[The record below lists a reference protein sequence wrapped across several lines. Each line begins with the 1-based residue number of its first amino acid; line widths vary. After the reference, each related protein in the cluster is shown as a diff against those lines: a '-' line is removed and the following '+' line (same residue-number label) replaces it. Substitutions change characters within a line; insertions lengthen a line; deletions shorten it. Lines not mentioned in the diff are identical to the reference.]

1 MMTMMMFSCI
11 FKLFHPSL
19 LHTPSFFISIIP
31 CPLLRSRA
39 SKLSFFHH
47 FFTIFNIT
55 CHAHP
60 PDLINPNATTPDHE
74 QLALLSPSS
83 APVPPAHARY
93 FGPPNSPCSLP
104 PT

>member
-1 MMTMMMFSCI
+1 MMMMMMMMTFSCI

-47 FFTIFNIT
+47 FLTIFNIT
-55 CHAHP
+55 CHAQP
-60 PDLINPNATTPDHE
+60 PDLINANDTTPDDE
-74 QLALLSPSS
+74 PLALLSPSS
-83 APVPPAHARY
+83 APVPQAQECY
-93 FGPPNSPCSLP
+93 LGPPNSQW
-104 PT
+104 